1 MLIGRSIAR
10 GSAPLGAILGV
21 AVVVAASACA
31 APSAERATGAVA
43 EAVERALASGT
54 ASFDHSDW
62 DALLR
67 VGTSG
72 GLVDYAVMA
81 GRRAELDGY
90 VARLAKADLATLER
104 DELMALL
111 INAYNA
117 LTVVAILD
125 HPDVASIREIDGVWT
140 EIEWTVG
147 GHALTLDNIEH
158 NVLRPFF
165 RDPRIH
171 FAVNCASLSCAPLP
185 RWAYTGAALEG
196 QLEERSRAFLTDPA
210 NVSLEGGRLK
220 LSRYFEWYGSDFTTA
235 GWTPQAES
243 IPAFVARYA
252 TDEVRAAVEG
262 DPGIGFDFADYD
274 WSLNTVEA
282 LSSSSPV
289 PPGEPASPVASG
301 DPASPPLLTASL
313 LTASPVQAEGEELG
327 FGAWLVTW
335 LRETVASLGWLGP
348 FFYGLV
354 YALAVVLFVPGSALT
369 LAAGVTFGLGL
380 GTLTVFVAANTGA
393 ALAFLIARY
402 VLRDRVERLL
412 AGRPALQAVDRAVE
426 TQGWRI
432 VFLTRLSPVFPFN
445 AQNYFY
451 GLTGVTFYQYVAAS
465 LVGMLPGTLLYVY
478 IGAAGA
484 EVAEA
489 SGGAASWGQTALLV
503 AGLLATAAVVVL
515 VTRVARRELNKALA
529 EVEVPPESPE
539 S

>member
-1 MLIGRSIAR
+1 MFFGRSLRR
-10 GSAPLGAILGV
+10 GSVPLGAILGV
-21 AVVVAASACA
+21 AAGLGAAACA

-43 EAVERALASGT
+43 EAVERALASG
-54 ASFDHSDW
+54 AAGFDHSDW

-67 VGTSG
+67 VGTSA
-72 GLVDYAVMA
+72 GLVDYSVMA
-81 GRRAELDGY
+81 GRRAELDAY
-90 VARLAKADLATLER
+90 VARLAAADLGALER

-140 EIEWTVG
+140 ELEWTVG

-165 RDPRIH
+165 LDPRIH
-171 FAVNCASLSCAPLP
+171 FVVNCASLSCAPLP
-185 RWAYTGAALEG
+185 RWAYTGAELEA

-235 GWTPQAES
+235 GWEPRAES

-262 DPGIGFDFADYD
+262 DPGIAFDFADYD
-274 WSLNTVEA
+274 WSLNTVEV
-282 LSSSSPV
+282 LSSASSVRPA
-289 PPGEPASPVASG
+289 EPASPVTAAE
-301 DPASPPLLTASL
+301 PVSPPLVTASL
-313 LTASPVQAEGEELG
+313 VQAEGEELG

-503 AGLLATAAVVVL
+503 AGLVATAGVVVL

-529 EVEVPPESPE
+529 EVEAPPESPA

>member
-1 MLIGRSIAR
+1 MSMGRTGRHRRCNRCRAGMSPRSRPVAR
-10 GSAPLGAILGV
+10 AVWFGALVAGVSAS
-21 AVVVAASACA
+21 VVACA
-31 APSAERATGAVA
+31 APPAERASGPVA
-43 EAVERALASGT
+43 EAVERALERGT
-54 ASFDHSDW
+54 ERFDHADW
-62 DALLR
+62 DRLLR
-67 VGTSG
+67 DGTRE
-72 GLVDYAVMA
+72 GLVDYGVMA
-81 GRRAELDGY
+81 GRRAELDAY
-90 VARLAKADLATLER
+90 VARLAEADLGALER

-117 LTVVAILD
+117 LTVAVILD

-147 GHALTLDNIEH
+147 GHPLTLDNIEH

-185 RWAYTGAALEG
+185 RWAYTGSKLEA
-196 QLEERSRAFLTDPA
+196 QLEERSRAFLTNPA
-210 NVSLEGGRLK
+210 NVSLDDGRLR
-220 LSRYFEWYGSDFTTA
+220 LSAYFDWYGTDFTA
-235 GWTPQAES
+235 EGWKPRART
-243 IPAFVARYA
+243 IPEFIARYA
-252 TDEVRAAVEG
+252 TDEVRAAVEA
-262 DPGIGFDFADYD
+262 DPGISFDYVDYD
-274 WSLNTVEA
+274 WALNTVEA
-282 LSSSSPV
+282 L
-289 PPGEPASPVASG
+289 ASARGRAAGAPRLA
-301 DPASPPLLTASL
+301 AASL
-313 LTASPVQAEGEELG
+313 VQGAEEELG
-327 FGAWLVTW
+327 LLARLITW
-335 LRETVASLGWLGP
+335 LRETVTGLGWLGP

-380 GTLTVFVAANTGA
+380 GTLTVFVAANAGA

-402 VLRDRVERLL
+402 VLRDRVEKLL
-412 AGRPALQAVDRAVE
+412 SGRPALQAVDRAVE

-465 LVGMLPGTLLYVY
+465 LVGMLPGTVLYVY

-503 AGLLATAAVVVL
+503 AGLIATAAVVVL
-515 VTRVARRELNKALA
+515 VTRVARRELDKALA
-529 EVEVPPESPE
+529 GVAPAPESSDP
-539 S
+539 